1 MKATSILTTLLFS
14 QWLLASGN
22 YNPIPRIPE
31 KRVLKEGK
39 SRSLKASDFLCKEG
53 EPLQKCHERFKQA
66 LKRVPAGEEYNEGN

>member
-1 MKATSILTTLLFS
+1 MILFFS
-14 QWLLASGN
+14 HWILASGN

-53 EPLQKCHERFKQA
+53 ESLQKCHERFKQA
-66 LKRVPAGEEYNEGN
+66 LKRVPAGEEYNEEN